1 MAISPRMLAI
11 VQKVAAAEAEHYAAL
26 RTKLA
31 KDRLRLLQAKR
42 AQTTKKKPPLS
53 EPPPRPR

>member
-1 MAISPRMLAI
+1 MLAI